1 MKTNLKWHHLMLLT
15 GLIVFSLTSCVKDN
29 TPDTIYLPVIVK
41 SYEDS
46 SYGKITMLS
55 FTYDAN
61 NRIETI
67 SGGES
72 GKIRLTYNS
81 DDSVNIITTDEG
93 TGIYTASYSNGRI
106 SGLLYNEIYN
116 VPISYSGGVYT
127 ISGESYIF
135 NAVHDLDVLDNYF
148 KFKYSKESGP
158 FQYVNMDESVKISLI
173 YISDLFGLSYLNKKE
188 LSSIEKLTGTSDF
201 TITNTRGDNDMIVKS
216 DFYYNASFD
225 HTNEYT
231 YSEVQN

>member
-1 MKTNLKWHHLMLLT
+1 
-15 GLIVFSLTSCVKDN
+15 
-29 TPDTIYLPVIVK
+29 
-41 SYEDS
+41 
-46 SYGKITMLS
+46 
-55 FTYDAN
+55 
-61 NRIETI
+61 
-67 SGGES
+67 ES

-81 DDSVNIITTDEG
+81 DDSINIITTDDG

-116 VPISYSGGVYT
+116 VPISYSNGVYT
-127 ISGESYIF
+127 ISGETFIF
-135 NAVHDLDVLDNYF
+135 NASHDLDVLDNYF
-148 KFKYSKESGP
+148 KFKYSKGSGP

-173 YISDLFGLSYLNKKE
+173 YISDLFELSYLNSKE
-188 LSSIEKLTGTSDF
+188 LSTIEKLTGTSDY